1 LKAIRD
7 ATGVKS
13 GATAGKSGGGD
24 GGDSGSSGSSSA
36 AQSALERALAYKA
49 QRQQQQQQQGESA
62 TTAAAISAGSGN
74 TPDGGISSSS
84 NGGTAASATS
94 GAATAASDVTSGN
107 PVTATPAATSTSSP
121 SSSSGGVRSYA
132 DQVAEMEAAE
142 EASGTSN
149 LSSSSL
155 SNSSGG
161 VRSYADQVAEMAAA
175 LAAREADPVAQ
186 QQKQKQKEGEGKETE
201 DDPDIIEVEI
211 VTRDGIIKRRT
222 KRSEMEWGGSG
233 AKGGTAKPGGLPTSA
248 GSGGIGGGFM
258 GNPGIAG
265 ARARSAPSV
274 SPLSVSGADF
284 LGLGFQE
291 EREKLQGRGKGPL
304 PAGLQGD
311 VDFGAATSAGG
322 LPQVEMIVGSR
333 VITKRGEVSG
343 EQQQQGEGEGGAEGG
358 GKGSGEGEYKP
369 KVATW
374 GVFPRPRDISRTY
387 GGGRTIRPGE
397 ALETEEEK
405 KEREEKTRRL
415 LDEYNRRM
423 GFKMDPAVKAACEE
437 AMREGAALMEGGK
450 LRDALQQ
457 FDVVIAKTTFQNEMH
472 GRAAIQKA
480 VCLDSLARS
489 DEAKAMYERLTG
501 HPNEGVKRKAR
512 QMLFGF
518 QAAES
523 LRFTGGS
530 DYDSSW
536 YKKYFDEFA
545 KGSKYNNVFKATQE
559 DEDESNKRLLQ
570 DALLFGALL
579 LMPVVLI
586 LAVAVSRNT
595 A

>member
-121 SSSSGGVRSYA
+121 SS
-132 DQVAEMEAAE
+132 
-142 EASGTSN
+142 
-149 LSSSSL
+149 
-155 SNSSGG
+155 SSGG